1 MKKARIIGYGILA
14 VALALAFT
22 ACPTSVESEPELEP
36 TTGSVIGRAVF
47 TGSEDNSGI
56 IITLEEMIG
65 NRSVSVINANR
76 GIGARSA
83 GERSITAL
91 TQTDASGSF
100 ALSGIPPG
108 TYILHA
114 LSRDSMEAAATS
126 VIVEAGEEF
135 DAGELVL
142 MLVGSIYGQITVDGS
157 NARAMGFIVSVA
169 GTSFMAVTC
178 EYGQFTISGVPAG
191 EGHRLLVVRGDFTV
205 FFEQPANVSGGGRT
219 RMVSKNISSM
229 SMDIRIGSNG
239 NWWIGD
245 RDLGVPAQGAQGYAP
260 HIGSNGN
267 WWIGNRDLEV
277 PAQGPQGDTPHIGP
291 NGNWWIGN
299 RDLGTPARGAQ
310 GDTPHIGKNGN
321 WWIGDWDL
329 EVPAQGPQGKAPR
342 IGPDGNWW
350 IGKRNLGVLAQGA
363 QGNTPHI
370 GGNGNWWIDDEDTGV
385 PAQGPAGAS
394 VIWMGEFATEPVIL
408 PEHADMLWAYF
419 NTTTRNAY
427 IWNGTGWDLLAERG
441 ETGSGGADG
450 VSINWRGTFS
460 APPPN
465 PELNWAFHNSTTRR
479 SYIFG
484 VNGWQVLAA
493 DGQHTGFVP
502 VSGVVFEE
510 DSLVM
515 VLDQSEYL
523 TAHVFPG
530 NATIRDMLWTSN
542 RPDIASVDMFTGRV
556 TAHTL
561 GSATITVRTV
571 HNNRT
576 ATAVVT
582 VKAYI
587 PDLTVAGP
595 PSAHAGSL
603 LILHAG
609 AGAGGN
615 VGRTFVELYNTTGA
629 SINLGGF
636 SLQWATGTGNWEIL
650 PLEGTIPGNGS
661 FLVLGGTSTLAN
673 PRLQISNDAAD
684 MHEPT
689 FNLNNRAF
697 RVALMESHNRLTVPN
712 PFDVECD
719 GIDMRSLMPA
729 SEISAEPVD
738 VVRRAAN
745 FVDML
750 GVVND
755 RTDNRDVIHGAETVP
770 AFRVSNQESV
780 RRTSLVDTDNNFNDF
795 RAIRWEVGLGAVADN
810 QMNIF
815 RPRGSGAGVWTPTF
829 PEPNWGATPAPE
841 GVPLAD
847 RIIILQANNSGNN
860 NNTVTGSGF
869 PRSVVELFNIS
880 DATIT
885 LTGNY
890 YLHVGHAATWSE
902 AIPLTGEIL
911 PGRSFLI
918 VGGGTNATPRAA
930 LPQHDLELAFSLSNG
945 FRVALMRIGGTL
957 SSNPFTDESLWDY
970 YVDMLGTAAAAGIFE
985 TSHASAQSSPRIPRR
1000 ISLTDTNNN
1009 GVDFG
1014 EVDTRNGALTDTY
1027 LRPTNEV
1034 LYRFWPRN
1042 STMGEWDPMTG
1053 LPRIDPVPSPHL

>member
-571 HNNRT
+571 HNNKT

-582 VKAYI
+582 VKTYI
-587 PDLTVAGP
+587 PIPDVPTVAGE
-595 PSAHAGSL
+595 PSEFAGRL
-603 LILHAG
+603 LVFQAG
-609 AGAGGN
+609 AAQAGAI
-615 VGRTFVELYNTTGA
+615 GRNFVELYNTTNA
-629 SINLGGF
+629 PIDLDGF
-636 SLQWATGTGNWEIL
+636 SLQYVNAAGAGWGRIN
-650 PLEGTIPGNGS
+650 LEGTIPAGGS
-661 FLVLGGTSTLAN
+661 FLVVGDVMHPPGN
-673 PRLQISNDAAD
+673 LQIDRYDMYVTGFRLSNRNFA
-684 MHEPT
+684 
-689 FNLNNRAF
+689 
-697 RVALMESHNRLTVPN
+697 VALMESRNRLTVAN
-712 PFDVECD
+712 PFAME
-719 GIDMRSLMPA
+719 GGKA
-729 SEISAEPVD
+729 SGY
-738 VVRRAAN
+738 
-745 FVDML
+745 VDMI
-750 GVVND
+750 GVIND
-755 RTDNRDVIHGAETVP
+755 THDSIDAFETTVGW
-770 AFRVSNQESV
+770 RISQQQSI
-780 RRTSLVDTDNNFNDF
+780 RRTSLVDTDNNWDDFAAVDF
-795 RAIRWEVGLGAVADN
+795 RVVDVERYRPRYSGDEAWTPFPEVGVPDEPVHIG
-810 QMNIF
+810 
-815 RPRGSGAGVWTPTF
+815 PYAGR
-829 PEPNWGATPAPE
+829 
-841 GVPLAD
+841 LL
-847 RIIILQANNSGNN
+847 ILQAGAAG
-860 NNTVTGSGF
+860 TEGAIG
-869 PRSVVELFNIS
+869 RSFVELFNNS
-880 DATIT
+880 DAPI
-885 LTGNY
+885 
-890 YLHVGHAATWSE
+890 
-902 AIPLTGEIL
+902 
-911 PGRSFLI
+911 
-918 VGGGTNATPRAA
+918 
-930 LPQHDLELAFSLSNG
+930 DLGAFSLHVANGRSGNAAWVADYGQAGGPWVRINLNGTLHPRHSFLVVFNTVADPANQRFAFADDEADIAVLGSTFPRLSNRS
-945 FRVALMRIGGTL
+945 FQIALMSNQNDLVAGT
-957 SSNPFTDESLWDY
+957 NPFTGGIEGAPVAGFVDLLGAVNTPSLSE
-970 YVDMLGTAAAAGIFE
+970 YVSAFE
-985 TSHASAQSSPRIPRR
+985 TASANVISQQASARR
-1000 ISLTDTNNN
+1000 INLTDTNNN
-1009 GVDFG
+1009 GADFERVDFRPWSAANPDRTTDERLSIVRPRG
-1014 EVDTRNGALTDTY
+1014 SSAGAW
-1027 LRPTNEV
+1027 N
-1034 LYRFWPRN
+1034 
-1042 STMGEWDPMTG
+1042 PMTG
-1053 LPRIDPVPSPHL
+1053 ESE